1 MYYSAIG
8 LLAVLILLIE
18 NQDVLMNLGGAFEKP
33 AWRAYRRFLFA
44 VLTYYVTDILW
55 GILESRRLAALLF
68 ADTTVYFIAM
78 ATGVVLW
85 AEYTVA
91 YLDED
96 SGFGRFLVY
105 AGRFIAGFITLLVVI
120 NIFAPVLFTVDSAG
134 AYRVLPF
141 RYVIL
146 ALQIILLLMISVYAV
161 ASYARYP
168 SDKRLKYRTLALFGL
183 IMGTFLF
190 VQLWF
195 PYLPLY
201 AIGYMLGTCLL
212 HTVVVNDEKAEY
224 RRASEEAGRVKALN
238 DTISSMLDNMP
249 GMTFTK
255 DAATGVYLAC
265 NQAFAEFAKKESP
278 AGVIGLTDAEIFDP
292 ARAAHFAED
301 SRRALSMD
309 EPYIFFEDV
318 QDEDGNP
325 RQLQTTE
332 IKYTDSAGRL
342 CLLGMRQDVT
352 DTVRIRRE
360 VATTRD
366 AYEKARSAGI
376 MYSHIAQSMTR
387 GFRDLYYVNV
397 DSEEYIEY
405 RQDET
410 GDALV
415 EVRRGWH
422 FFEQCQIEAE
432 EYVFAEDRAALI
444 QALDRKT
451 LMAALDRNK
460 TFVMTYRLNSDEG
473 PVFVSMR
480 VSRMEDD
487 ERYIVLGVTDVD
499 EQMRLRRA
507 AERVREEQIAYR
519 RISALI
525 GDFLC
530 VYVVDPKGDRYREF
544 SASASYE
551 AYGISKAGMDFF
563 NVFRDAARSI
573 NHAEDLNRFLT
584 TFTRENVMSEIER
597 HGIFTLSYRIMM
609 EGKPLYVQLKAAMVA
624 EKEGPRVVVGVN
636 DIDAQVRQEESYVR
650 HLAKAQMEANVDPL
664 TGVKN
669 RHAYLVAEERLNL
682 QIAEQRAPEF
692 AIAILDVNDLKKI
705 NDTEGHKAGDQ
716 YIRDACRIVC
726 EIFRHSPVF
735 RLGGDEFAVIAQG
748 SDYANIESLIGRLNA
763 HNAKAIQSGGIVIAC
778 GAAKRENDGSV
789 ALVFERADQN
799 MYDNKIGLKAR
810 RGAEGRR
817 EKR

>member
-1 MYYSAIG
+1 
-8 LLAVLILLIE
+8 
-18 NQDVLMNLGGAFEKP
+18 
-33 AWRAYRRFLFA
+33 
-44 VLTYYVTDILW
+44 
-55 GILESRRLAALLF
+55 
-68 ADTTVYFIAM
+68 
-78 ATGVVLW
+78 
-85 AEYTVA
+85 
-91 YLDED
+91 
-96 SGFGRFLVY
+96 
-105 AGRFIAGFITLLVVI
+105 
-120 NIFAPVLFTVDSAG
+120 
-134 AYRVLPF
+134 
-141 RYVIL
+141 
-146 ALQIILLLMISVYAV
+146 
-161 ASYARYP
+161 
-168 SDKRLKYRTLALFGL
+168 
-183 IMGTFLF
+183 
-190 VQLWF
+190 
-195 PYLPLY
+195 
-201 AIGYMLGTCLL
+201 
-212 HTVVVNDEKAEY
+212 
-224 RRASEEAGRVKALN
+224 
-238 DTISSMLDNMP
+238 
-249 GMTFTK
+249 
-255 DAATGVYLAC
+255 
-265 NQAFAEFAKKESP
+265 
-278 AGVIGLTDAEIFDP
+278 
-292 ARAAHFAED
+292 
-301 SRRALSMD
+301 
-309 EPYIFFEDV
+309 
-318 QDEDGNP
+318 
-325 RQLQTTE
+325 
-332 IKYTDSAGRL
+332 
-342 CLLGMRQDVT
+342 
-352 DTVRIRRE
+352 
-360 VATTRD
+360 
-366 AYEKARSAGI
+366 

-530 VYVVDPKGDRYREF
+530 VYVVDPKDDRYREF

-692 AIAILDVNDLKKI
+692 AIVILDVNDLKKV

-748 SDYANIESLIGRLNA
+748 GDYANIESLIGRLDA

-789 ALVFERADQN
+789 ASVFERADQN